1 MRLILLCLITYF
13 TLITSANAILTIEIV
28 AKKEGRQSIAIV
40 PFGVQAQTPPPSEN
54 IAKVISDDLSRTGQ
68 FAPLATQEL
77 LAQPSDPLDVN
88 LNDWQTAGIPYLVIG
103 KISSNPMGYSIQFH
117 LFDVFKKSQLVGKNY
132 ITEIGALRYAIHQI
146 SDEIYQAITGVQGIA
161 STRIAYVTAR
171 RTMEQSK
178 HRLYIA
184 DADGANPRMM
194 LESKE
199 PILSPAW
206 SPDGRQVAYV
216 SYAGTQSGGKK
227 MVVYVQDVR
236 TGQRRIV
243 SEKKGLNAAPA
254 WSPNGTQLA
263 LSLSMSGNS
272 EIYVLDLV
280 TRIFK
285 RLTNDSAIDTEPSW
299 SPDGKS
305 LVFTSDRSG
314 KPQVYQISAQGGAA
328 KRLTFEGDYN
338 AHARFSPDGKQLVIA
353 HDGKIALLNLQ
364 NNQLDILTR
373 AALDES
379 PSFSPNGQMIIYTSG
394 ASLAAISVDG
404 RVHHRLAEGLGEE
417 VREPAWSPFND

>member
-13 TLITSANAILTIEIV
+13 TLLSQANAILTIEIV
-28 AKKEGRQSIAIV
+28 AKKEGRQAIAVV
-40 PFGVQAQTPPPSEN
+40 PFGVQAQMPAPSDN
-54 IAKVISDDLSRTGQ
+54 IAQVISDDLSRTGQ
-68 FAPLATQEL
+68 FAPLAVHEL

-103 KISSNPMGYSIQFH
+103 NITSNPMGYSIKFH
-117 LFDVFKKSQLVGKNY
+117 LFDVFKKTQLVGKNY
-132 ITEIGALRYAIHQI
+132 LTEIGALRYTIHQI
-146 SDEIYQAITGVQGIA
+146 SDEIYQAITGVRGIS

-171 RTMEQSK
+171 RNKDHSK

-184 DADGANPRMM
+184 DADGANSHMM

-206 SPDGRQVAYV
+206 SPDGKQVAYV
-216 SYAGTQSGGKK
+216 SYTHSKSGGKK
-227 MVVYVQDVR
+227 MVVYVQNVR

-243 SEKKGLNAAPA
+243 SDKKGLNAAPT

-263 LSLSMSGNS
+263 LSLSMSGNP
-272 EIYVLDLV
+272 EIYILDLV
-280 TRIFK
+280 ALIFK

-305 LVFTSDRSG
+305 LIFTSDRSG
-314 KPQVYQISAQGGAA
+314 KPQIYQVSAQGGQAR
-328 KRLTFEGDYN
+328 RLTFEGDYN
-338 AHARFSPDGKQLVIA
+338 AHARFSPDGKQLVME

-364 NNQLDILTR
+364 NNQLDILTH
-373 AALDES
+373 ATLDES

-394 ASLAAISVDG
+394 SSLSAISVDG

-417 VREPAWSPFND
+417 VREPAWSPFD